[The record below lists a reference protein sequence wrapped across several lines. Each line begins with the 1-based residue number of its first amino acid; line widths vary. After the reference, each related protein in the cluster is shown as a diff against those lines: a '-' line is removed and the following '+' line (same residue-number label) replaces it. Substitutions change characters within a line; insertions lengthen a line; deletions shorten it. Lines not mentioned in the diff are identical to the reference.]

1 MKLDMN
7 WCLLHLSCHRNS
19 AQYRFSPMSFHL
31 ISQYSMTYSLQGPI
45 SFSFTSI
52 VSVPLWC
59 MYHSVLELI
68 AIAHLL
74 SWSQCFAGL
83 VMLYFSLTARYKMLR
98 AYSAFFIKSVIR
110 LLWYVITNYILEA
123 YISNAFDVLFF
134 IYIRNV
140 IWSYCVVDLFSYCV
154 TVGGL
159 SIPCLDTWYSFPNIC
174 LAGITSAWPKSSTS
188 THLFLT
194 QNTNWFPLLLPF
206 NWLVSLAWLF
216 VLEMLIKSEVSI
228 LVRWYLQ
235 MIVIEFLMVTITHHH
250 FMCCVGLSCWFGAFG
265 EVNLGSQRPWRRI
278 SRCRWECTDASP
290 RTCDLL
296 ARPWASDSRRCERSY
311 LFDVLIWTEID
322 RVDYLGLWFSFQVSR
337 FVDLRHIMSSHWSKC
352 SF

>member
-154 TVGGL
+154 TMIQ
-159 SIPCLDTWYSFPNIC
+159 SHKHS
-174 LAGITSAWPKSSTS
+174 
-188 THLFLT
+188 
-194 QNTNWFPLLLPF
+194 LLLLIFFCLTGWPVLTHY
-206 NWLVSLAWLF
+206 NGSLVFCS
-216 VLEMLIKSEVSI
+216 M
-228 LVRWYLQ
+228 Y
-235 MIVIEFLMVTITHHH
+235 
-250 FMCCVGLSCWFGAFG
+250 
-265 EVNLGSQRPWRRI
+265 
-278 SRCRWECTDASP
+278 
-290 RTCDLL
+290 
-296 ARPWASDSRRCERSY
+296 SDTR
-311 LFDVLIWTEID
+311 L
-322 RVDYLGLWFSFQVSR
+322 
-337 FVDLRHIMSSHWSKC
+337 K
-352 SF
+352 